1 MHRYVALV
9 QGETLEEV
17 KYHLK
22 TKMGITEESYQHCEL
37 YPIYGTGQ
45 GSGNSPTIWLV
56 ISSVLFK
63 CYEDKAYGAIFE
75 SPDRKLRMKLFRT
88 SFVDDTTSY
97 VNKFCQDIPPKP
109 KELIA
114 MLTHDSQLWS
124 DLLWK
129 SGGALELPKCS
140 YHYWNYEFN
149 ATGRPVLQGFQ
160 VGPNVN
166 VYTGDRSKIETVPSC
181 SAYTAYKTLGYYK
194 SPCGSQ
200 ATQYSVLKKKCDNH
214 ARIVSTSA
222 MTRREAFTYY
232 YSMYL
237 TSPGYP
243 LPLCH
248 FSPTELHSLETKS
261 LPAIL
266 AKCGFNRKTSRLV
279 IYGPVRLNGAG
290 FRPFRTKQGL
300 GQVQYFLKHWTSTL
314 QPGKALRIAV
324 SWAQFNTGVGWSIFD
339 NVKTSLPHFESEWL
353 RVLRDFLKS
362 INARFRLD
370 NPYVPKPQRIN
381 DSYIMDHVLASK
393 TFKPIDICRI
403 NYCRLYL
410 QAITVSDIST
420 ASGSRLFGGIHK
432 GITTE
437 ITSSTTWHHIVQER
451 PDVASW
457 KIWNKALSLFST
469 NGILHTPLYE

>member
-22 TKMGITEESYQHCEL
+22 TKIGITEESYQHCKL

-200 ATQYSVLKKKCDNH
+200 ATQYSVLKKKRQPRQDRVNECNDTPRGVYILLLYVSNEP
-214 ARIVSTSA
+214 RISFAPVSL
-222 MTRREAFTYY
+222 FTDR
-232 YSMYL
+232 
-237 TSPGYP
+237 TA
-243 LPLCH
+243 LPRNQ
-248 FSPTELHSLETKS
+248 
-261 LPAIL
+261 I
-266 AKCGFNRKTSRLV
+266 
-279 IYGPVRLNGAG
+279 
-290 FRPFRTKQGL
+290 
-300 GQVQYFLKHWTSTL
+300 
-314 QPGKALRIAV
+314 
-324 SWAQFNTGVGWSIFD
+324 
-339 NVKTSLPHFESEWL
+339 
-353 RVLRDFLKS
+353 
-362 INARFRLD
+362 
-370 NPYVPKPQRIN
+370 
-381 DSYIMDHVLASK
+381 
-393 TFKPIDICRI
+393 
-403 NYCRLYL
+403 
-410 QAITVSDIST
+410 
-420 ASGSRLFGGIHK
+420 
-432 GITTE
+432 
-437 ITSSTTWHHIVQER
+437 
-451 PDVASW
+451 VASNPCKMW
-457 KIWNKALSLFST
+457 F
-469 NGILHTPLYE
+469 